1 MEKYGFAYWVLDIG
15 RPSGYRVSDIGRPS
29 GYRVSDIG
37 YGLWARGESSIKN
50 RSSGRF
56 FLHMSKRLTTFAAE
70 NSLE

>member
-1 MEKYGFAYWVLDIG
+1 MEKYGFAYWILDGFAYWVL
-15 RPSGYRVSDIGRPS
+15 DIGRPS

-56 FLHMSKRLTTFAAE
+56 FCICQKD
-70 NSLE
+70 